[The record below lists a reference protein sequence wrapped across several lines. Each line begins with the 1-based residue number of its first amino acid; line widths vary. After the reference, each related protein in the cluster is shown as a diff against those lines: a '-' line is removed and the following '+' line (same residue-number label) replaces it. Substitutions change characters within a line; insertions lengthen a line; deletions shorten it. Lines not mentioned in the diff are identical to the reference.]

1 MILDEGLLES
11 ATIFRAQ
18 HQSMS
23 LQRNS
28 QDGSPDPSVQ
38 GTPGLDES
46 GDPSYGNAL
55 RLETIQNK
63 TPFANRNSHRTGLH
77 SFAIVVNSSPRSR

>member
-11 ATIFRAQ
+11 ATIFRTQ

-28 QDGSPDPSVQ
+28 QDGSPDPSKAFGFLSERV
-38 GTPGLDES
+38 GRFVLG
-46 GDPSYGNAL
+46 
-55 RLETIQNK
+55 R
-63 TPFANRNSHRTGLH
+63 
-77 SFAIVVNSSPRSR
+77 